1 MLGWTILFGL
11 MSLGGAVAP
20 LAGHPAPFCLKTA
33 SILFAALFLVSLL
46 TQAVRGR
53 AS

>member
-1 MLGWTILFGL
+1 MLGWTILFAL

-20 LAGHPAPFCLKTA
+20 LAGYAAPFWLKTA
-33 SILFAALFLVSLL
+33 SIIFASLFLISLL

-53 AS
+53 AR